1 MFDNKKLTKYFLTT
15 FFSCFLMII
24 NTELKNIKNR
34 LKTFKFSNGLLFYKI
49 LEKQFSTTIFKNRFL
64 ELF

>member
-1 MFDNKKLTKYFLTT
+1 
-15 FFSCFLMII
+15 MII